1 MTTCYKLNTTSI
13 EANKAVDELH
23 AFGFTGFGLN
33 ENDECVV
40 VWSDK
45 EFFTTWCHESEDCE
59 LFEDTKFYKNREEF
73 LEVIKQ
79 ELLNLPKEK
88 EVQDLLKQFEN
99 MTLALAKD
107 GAVIKQEI
115 TPEQANLLHM
125 SVGVSGE
132 AGELLDAIKKHVIY
146 QKPLDVE
153 NVKEELGD
161 LLFYMSNLM
170 QSVGLSFEEVL
181 QHNVDKLSV
190 RYASGKYSNSQ
201 AQERADKV

>member
-1 MTTCYKLNTTSI
+1 MKQFQQTYSVSVDQEDGFGFGGCFTKEEVYSLLKEYI
-13 EANKAVDELH
+13 EATTEEYDRIIEDGGVD
-23 AFGFTGFGLN
+23 T
-33 ENDECVV
+33 DEFDISIVPLAHHNA
-40 VWSDK
+40 
-45 EFFTTWCHESEDCE
+45 EQ
-59 LFEDTKFYKNREEF
+59 N
-73 LEVIKQ
+73 LE
-79 ELLNLPKEK
+79 
-88 EVQDLLKQFEN
+88 DLLTDFNK

-107 GAVIKQEI
+107 GEDIVKNL
-115 TPEQANLLHM
+115 TPEQANMWHM
-125 SVGVSGE
+125 ATGIGGE
-132 AGELLDAIKKHVIY
+132 AGEIEDCIKKHVIY

-190 RYASGKYSNSQ
+190 RYASGKYSNQQ

>member
-1 MTTCYKLNTTSI
+1 MKQFQQTYSVSVDQEDGFGFGGCFTKEEVYSLLKEYI
-13 EANKAVDELH
+13 EATTEEYDRIIEDGGIDTDEFDISIVPLAQQNAEQNLESLLTDFNK
-23 AFGFTGFGLN
+23 
-33 ENDECVV
+33 
-40 VWSDK
+40 
-45 EFFTTWCHESEDCE
+45 
-59 LFEDTKFYKNREEF
+59 
-73 LEVIKQ
+73 
-79 ELLNLPKEK
+79 
-88 EVQDLLKQFEN
+88 

-107 GAVIKQEI
+107 GEDILKNL
-115 TPEQANLLHM
+115 TPEQANMWHM
-125 SVGVSGE
+125 ATGIGGE
-132 AGELLDAIKKHVIY
+132 AGEIEDCIKKHVIY

-190 RYASGKYSNSQ
+190 RYASGKYSNQQ